1 MANHRSG
8 LLWGSVGTSSHGR
21 SFDHIWLLVDD
32 GLCVCVCVGGRPAR
46 VAPVACLF
54 SLSLFL
60 SFKIFISVCL
70 GMGKKPVHTLYWP
83 TLCPALNLHGVI
95 RFNANGATPFVIINS
110 DRFFFSWPVTRGKRH
125 HRACIKEYC

>member
-32 GLCVCVCVGGRPAR
+32 GLCVCVCVLVGGQQESHRLL
-46 VAPVACLF
+46 VF
-54 SLSLFL
+54 FLSLFL

-70 GMGKKPVHTLYWP
+70 GMGKKTCPHTL
-83 TLCPALNLHGVI
+83 L
-95 RFNANGATPFVIINS
+95 ANPLPSIKSTWIN
-110 DRFFFSWPVTRGKRH
+110 K
-125 HRACIKEYC
+125 I

>member
-32 GLCVCVCVGGRPAR
+32 GLCVCVLVGGQQESHRLL
-46 VAPVACLF
+46 VF
-54 SLSLFL
+54 FLSLFL

-70 GMGKKPVHTLYWP
+70 GMGKKTCPHTL
-83 TLCPALNLHGVI
+83 L
-95 RFNANGATPFVIINS
+95 ANPLPS
-110 DRFFFSWPVTRGKRH
+110 
-125 HRACIKEYC
+125 IKSTWSNKI